1 MIDRAKLSEILEDEE
16 KTNQKTP
23 NQTCKREKY
32 VLTCNGKGCGI
43 SGKQKY

>member
-1 MIDRAKLSEILEDEE
+1 MIDQAKLSEILEDRE
-16 KTNQKTP
+16 KN